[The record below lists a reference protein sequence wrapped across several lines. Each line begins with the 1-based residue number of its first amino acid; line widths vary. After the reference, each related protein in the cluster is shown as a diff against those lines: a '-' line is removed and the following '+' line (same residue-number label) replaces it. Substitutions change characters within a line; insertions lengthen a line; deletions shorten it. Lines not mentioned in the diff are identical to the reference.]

1 MDKFINLSISEKK
14 NKKIKRSLV
23 NILQNKEIRAK
34 HQILV
39 VFPFGQQNV

>member
-14 NKKIKRSLV
+14 KKIERSLV

-39 VFPFGQQNV
+39 VFPFGQQYV

>member
-14 NKKIKRSLV
+14 KKIERSLV
-23 NILQNKEIRAK
+23 NILQNKKIRAK

>member
-14 NKKIKRSLV
+14 KKIERSLV

>member
-1 MDKFINLSISEKK
+1 MDKFINLSISEKR
-14 NKKIKRSLV
+14 KKIERSLV